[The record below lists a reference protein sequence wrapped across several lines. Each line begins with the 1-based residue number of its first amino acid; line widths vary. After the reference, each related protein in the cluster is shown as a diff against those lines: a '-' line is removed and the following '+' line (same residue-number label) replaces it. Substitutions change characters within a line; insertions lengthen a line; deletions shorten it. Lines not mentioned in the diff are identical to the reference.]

1 MIATLC
7 YLEKDNKYLML
18 YRNKKE
24 IDINKGKWIGVG
36 GKLENGET
44 PEQCLVREVWEE
56 TGYKLNT
63 YMKQS
68 FK

>member
-24 IDINKGKWIGVG
+24 IDINKGNGLVLAESWKMEKLLNSVWC
-36 GKLENGET
+36 GKFG
-44 PEQCLVREVWEE
+44 
-56 TGYKLNT
+56 K
-63 YMKQS
+63 KQDIN
-68 FK
+68 